1 VGARHS
7 GREAA
12 LQMFFQMEASGAPA
26 EEIIDLFWRSFD
38 PDPEGRAYADGAVR
52 GIATSREKVDAEIV
66 KASAHWRLER
76 MTRVDRNILRLGAWE
91 LLERPD
97 VPRAVVLDEAVEL
110 AKTYGTD
117 ESGAFVNG
125 VLNRVAENL
134 GRDGAPA
141 PPPPPP
147 PGPEGEPG

>member
-1 VGARHS
+1 MGARHS

-26 EEIIDLFWRSFD
+26 DQTIELFWRSFD
-38 PDPEGRAYADGAVR
+38 PAPEGRAYADAAVR
-52 GIATSREKVDAEIV
+52 GIALKMAPVDAEIV
-66 KASAHWRLER
+66 KASANWRLER

-91 LLERPD
+91 LMEQAD
-97 VPRAVVLDEAVEL
+97 VPRAVILDEAVEL

-134 GRDGAPA
+134 GRKDAPA
-141 PPPPPP
+141 
-147 PGPEGEPG
+147 